1 MKQIYFYKLFFI
13 GIMLF
18 GSSSFAQ
25 TVTGVISDVNGPLPG
40 VNVLVKGTTNG
51 TSTDFDGKYTIDN
64 IAADAILVVSYIGYI
79 TQEISVNGRS
89 SINISMQEDASQLEE
104 IILIGYGRQKAK
116 DVTGSVKLLTP
127 EDFNGGVTNSPGQ
140 LLQGKVAGVNVTA
153 SSGAPGA
160 AISINIRGTSSLG
173 VGSEPLFVVD
183 GIPLDGGFSPGSGFG
198 RLRASRQSPLNF
210 LNPSDIKSM
219 TVLKDAS
226 ATAIYGT
233 RGANGVIIIE
243 TFKGRSGESVLS
255 YDSYLSTSVV
265 ANKLDLLDGPQF
277 LAELASRGVSDVTLP
292 GVDPSNNFDYQDLVF
307 RTAITQ
313 NHNISYSGGNDNTTF
328 FASISYSD
336 QEGVIETTGLEK
348 VTEHLSVSTSVLNDI
363 IKISGSITLSQQI
376 IESQATGGEG
386 ESSVG
391 NLLTA
396 LVNAAPTQSPFDA
409 DTGSLL
415 GGPSSNPL
423 FYLDLFRDRTQI
435 KTFLANLSFTT
446 DLSFITEGLTYKLN
460 IGAQNSDA
468 DRAARINPGGGGD
481 LPTNLA
487 VNKFETSSKLI
498 ENYFNYDRTFNNLTI
513 SGLLGT
519 SYQEFR
525 EEGFELLRNQI
536 NTSEIDAI
544 FNFESAEN
552 EIVGGLDSF
561 KNIRKLQSYFGRVNL
576 ILSDKYLLTA
586 SVRVDGSSVFGTNN
600 QFATFPA
607 AALGWNISNEDF
619 MKDSNVFSNLKLRLG
634 WGETGNQAIP
644 VKLTQAS
651 FVTSASAGYNFGDI
665 LTNGLIAAR
674 TANPDLKWETTTQ
687 TNIGLDWSI
696 LDGKVSGTL
705 DYYTKTTKD
714 LFLEV
719 AAQSPAIVS
728 TVFINSDAEIENTGF
743 EFALN
748 ATLLKTENFSLDF
761 GGNIAFLDNEIKNL
775 AADIEIGIITA
786 PGATGETS
794 NIFRTGESSGAFYM
808 KRFLGFENGVE
819 VLSDNKEIV
828 GDAIPDYTYGFYF
841 NANYK
846 KWDLSL
852 NFNGSAGNQIFNNT
866 ARIFSSAQS
875 LIVERNN
882 VFTKFLDSAESGST
896 PIQTSS
902 RYLEDGDYLRLNN
915 ASIGYNFDAS
925 DIKWLKKARVYIT
938 AQNLFVITDYSGFDP
953 EVNSQGGNVKGV
965 DFGAFPSTR
974 TILLGLNIS
983 IN

>member
-13 GIMLF
+13 GVMLF

-64 IAADAILVVSYIGYI
+64 IASDAILVVSYIGYI
-79 TQEISVNGRS
+79 TQEVSVNGRS

-104 IILIGYGRQKAK
+104 VILIGYGKQKAK
-116 DVTGSVKLLTP
+116 DITGSVKLVTA

-183 GIPLDGGFSPGSGFG
+183 GIPLDGGGSPGSGFG

-210 LNPSDIKSM
+210 LNPADIKSM

-243 TFKGRSGESVLS
+243 TYKGKSGKSVLS
-255 YDSYLSTSVV
+255 YDTYVSVSEV
-265 ANKLDLLDGPQF
+265 ANELDLLDGPQF
-277 LAELASRGVSDVTLP
+277 LEALASRGFSDDTTV
-292 GVDPSNNFDYQDLVF
+292 GRDPSNNFDYQDLVF
-307 RTAITQ
+307 RSAITQ
-313 NHNISYSGGNDNTTF
+313 NHKISYSGGTDNTIF
-328 FASISYSD
+328 YASIGYSD
-336 QEGVIETTGLEK
+336 QEGVIETTGFEK

-363 IKISGSITLSQQI
+363 IKISGNITASQQI

-396 LVNAAPTQSPFDA
+396 LAAAAPTQSPFDPA
-409 DTGSLL
+409 TGSLI
-415 GGPSSNPL
+415 GGPVTNPL
-423 FYLDLFRDRTQI
+423 FFLELFRDHTQI
-435 KTFLANLSFTT
+435 KTLLANVSFNT
-446 DLSFITEGLTYKLN
+446 DLSFITEGLSYKLN
-460 IGAQNSDA
+460 IGFQSSDA
-468 DRAARINPGGGGD
+468 DRAARIFPGGGGD
-481 LPTNLA
+481 LSTALA
-487 VNKFETSSKLI
+487 VNKFESTSKLI
-498 ENYFNYDRTFNNLTI
+498 ENYFNYEKTFNNLTI
-513 SGLLGT
+513 NGLLGT

-525 EEGFELLRNQI
+525 EEGFQLLRDQI
-536 NTSEIDAI
+536 NSSEIDPI
-544 FNFESAEN
+544 YNFESAEN

-561 KNIRKLQSYFGRVNL
+561 LNIRKLQSYFGRINL
-576 ILSDKYLLTA
+576 SLSDKYLFTA
-586 SVRVDGSSVFGTNN
+586 SVRVDGSSVFGKNE
-600 QFATFPA
+600 QFGTFPS
-607 AALGWNISNEDF
+607 AALGWNITNEDF
-619 MKDSNVFSNLKLRLG
+619 LKDSNVFSNLKLRIG
-634 WGETGNQAIP
+634 WGQTGNQAIP

-651 FVTSASAGYNFGDI
+651 FVTSASAGFNFGDD

-687 TNIGLDWSI
+687 TNIGLDWG
-696 LDGKVSGTL
+696 LFNGKITGTL
-705 DYYTKTTKD
+705 DYFTKTTDD

-728 TVFINSDAEIENTGF
+728 TVFINSDAEIDNDGF
-743 EFALN
+743 EFAIN
-748 ATLLKTENFSLDF
+748 TTLIKTENFSLDF
-761 GGNIAFLDNEIKNL
+761 GGNIAFLDNEITNL

-794 NIFRTGESSGAFYM
+794 NIFRAGESSGAFFM

-828 GDAIPDYTYGFYF
+828 GDALPDVTYGFNF

-852 NFNGSAGNQIFNNT
+852 NFNGVGGNQIFNNT

-875 LIVERNN
+875 LVVERNN
-882 VFTKFLDSAESGST
+882 IFTEFLSPLEDGST

-915 ASIGYNFDAS
+915 ASLGYNFDAS
-925 DIKWLKKARVYIT
+925 DIKWLKKARIYIT
-938 AQNLFVITDYSGFDP
+938 GQNLFVITDYSGFDP

-974 TILLGLNIS
+974 TILFGLNIS
-983 IN
+983 IY

>member
-1 MKQIYFYKLFFI
+1 M
-13 GIMLF
+13 
-18 GSSSFAQ
+18 
-25 TVTGVISDVNGPLPG
+25 
-40 VNVLVKGTTNG
+40 
-51 TSTDFDGKYTIDN
+51 
-64 IAADAILVVSYIGYI
+64 
-79 TQEISVNGRS
+79 
-89 SINISMQEDASQLEE
+89 
-104 IILIGYGRQKAK
+104 
-116 DVTGSVKLLTP
+116 
-127 EDFNGGVTNSPGQ
+127 
-140 LLQGKVAGVNVTA
+140 
-153 SSGAPGA
+153 
-160 AISINIRGTSSLG
+160 
-173 VGSEPLFVVD
+173 
-183 GIPLDGGFSPGSGFG
+183 
-198 RLRASRQSPLNF
+198 
-210 LNPSDIKSM
+210 
-219 TVLKDAS
+219 
-226 ATAIYGT
+226 
-233 RGANGVIIIE
+233 
-243 TFKGRSGESVLS
+243 
-255 YDSYLSTSVV
+255 
-265 ANKLDLLDGPQF
+265 
-277 LAELASRGVSDVTLP
+277 
-292 GVDPSNNFDYQDLVF
+292 
-307 RTAITQ
+307 
-313 NHNISYSGGNDNTTF
+313 
-328 FASISYSD
+328 
-336 QEGVIETTGLEK
+336 
-348 VTEHLSVSTSVLNDI
+348 
-363 IKISGSITLSQQI
+363 
-376 IESQATGGEG
+376 
-386 ESSVG
+386 
-391 NLLTA
+391 
-396 LVNAAPTQSPFDA
+396 
-409 DTGSLL
+409 
-415 GGPSSNPL
+415 
-423 FYLDLFRDRTQI
+423 
-435 KTFLANLSFTT
+435 SFTT
-446 DLSFITEGLTYKLN
+446 DLSFITEGLSYKLN

-468 DRAARINPGGGGD
+468 DRAARVIPGGGGD
-481 LPTNLA
+481 LPTALA

-498 ENYFNYDRTFNNLTI
+498 ENYFNYVRTFNNLTI

-525 EEGFELLRNQI
+525 EEGFELLRDQI
-536 NTSEIDAI
+536 NSSEIDPI

-552 EIVGGLDSF
+552 EIVGGLNSF
-561 KNIRKLQSYFGRVNL
+561 LNIRKLQSYFGRVNL
-576 ILSDKYLLTA
+576 SLSDKYLLTA

-619 MKDSNVFSNLKLRLG
+619 LKDSNVFSNLKLRLG

-651 FVTSASAGYNFGDI
+651 FVTSASAGYNFGDN

-696 LDGKVSGTL
+696 LDSKVSGTL

-728 TVFINSDAEIENTGF
+728 TVFVNSDAEIENKGF

-748 ATLLKTENFSLDF
+748 AKLIKTDDFSLDF

-794 NIFRTGESSGAFYM
+794 NIFRTGESSGAFFM

-938 AQNLFVITDYSGFDP
+938 GQNLFVITDYSGFDP